1 MVGVF
6 LWASSIRKVTQ
17 WVCCVRYIRTCIHTY
32 VHMYVRM
39 SECTWNYVRTYA
51 VLSCHSGADCCCQVW
66 NDLSKE
72 TDACKKAVDEE
83 IKRYVLYIRMYM

>member
-1 MVGVF
+1 
-6 LWASSIRKVTQ
+6 
-17 WVCCVRYIRTCIHTY
+17 
-32 VHMYVRM
+32 MYL
-39 SECTWNYVRTYA
+39 ELRTYA

-83 IKRYVLYIRMYM
+83 IKRYSTYIRMYVYVELTYHTHTHILRMDCAIV